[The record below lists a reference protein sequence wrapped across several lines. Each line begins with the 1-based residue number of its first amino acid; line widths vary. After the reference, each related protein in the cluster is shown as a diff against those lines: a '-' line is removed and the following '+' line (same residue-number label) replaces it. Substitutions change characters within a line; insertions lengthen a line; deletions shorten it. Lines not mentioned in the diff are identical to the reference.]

1 MNLRAIVN
9 KHHVL
14 LQQVHYQYPLK
25 KVHLIGYSLGAHI
38 SGFAGSYLE
47 GPEKIG
53 RITGDQYK
61 SFLYFCG
68 TDTAHVSRPHRSRSS
83 GAPV

>member
-1 MNLRAIVN
+1 MNLRVIVN
-9 KHHVL
+9 KHHMQ
-14 LQQVHYQYPLK
+14 LQQVHYRYPLK

-61 SFLYFCG
+61 SFI
-68 TDTAHVSRPHRSRSS
+68 
-83 GAPV
+83 

>member
-1 MNLRAIVN
+1 MSVTN
-9 KHHVL
+9 KQHTEF
-14 LQQVHYQYPLK
+14 QQARYQYPLK

-53 RITGDQYK
+53 RITGELTSIGVYD
-61 SFLYFCG
+61 FLAF
-68 TDTAHVSRPHRSRSS
+68 
-83 GAPV
+83 PVTQL